1 MNDAVIG
8 PIFVVI
14 DAVMGLF
21 DHRSPPQAGAS
32 DREVLTVAVV
42 AAGQCQNHQE
52 RALAVMRGQ
61 GYRSGALSVSR
72 FTRRRH
78 APPTG
83 CHCSWLCWGSLRD
96 GRSGRAGPHAGAG
109 LAPGAGRAVP
119 HRAGAGGVR
128 RWRGEEGDGG
138 PLGSIRLAAPPRDH
152 SGGHPG
158 LLRPPARVAA

>member
-1 MNDAVIG
+1 MNDAVIV

-21 DHRSPPQAGAS
+21 DHRSHPQAGAS
-32 DREVLTVAVV
+32 DREVLTVAVA

-52 RALAVMRGQ
+52 RALAVRRGQ

-119 HRAGAGGVR
+119 HRAGR
-128 RWRGEEGDGG
+128 EECGDGAAKKETGG